1 MSEKITLARP
11 YAEAAFLLAQERGE
25 LGPWS
30 EMLALA
36 ATIAA
41 DLRIVEL
48 TDDPWMTHEQF
59 LKLFLDICGAALN
72 QDGANF
78 IRVLHERGRLV
89 LLPEIAAL
97 YEQRRAVAE
106 NRIDV
111 DVVSAFPV
119 TAEQMQRISAA
130 LERRFGR
137 QIDLKS
143 RIDNSLIGGIIIRA
157 GDLVIDGSA
166 SGRLRALGTHMNR

>member
-11 YAEAAFLLAQERGE
+11 YAEAVFLLAQERGAFK
-25 LGPWS
+25 PWS

-41 DLRIVEL
+41 DPRIVAL
-48 TDDPWMTHEQF
+48 ASDPWVAHERF

-78 IRVLHERGRLV
+78 MRVLHARRRLV
-89 LLPEIAAL
+89 LLPEIAVL

-111 DVVSAFPV
+111 EVVSAFAV
-119 TAEQMQRISAA
+119 TAEQLQKISAA
-130 LERRFGR
+130 LERKLGR
-137 QIDLKS
+137 QIELKS
-143 RIDNSLIGGIIIRA
+143 RVDNSLIGGIIIRA

-166 SGRLRALGTHMNR
+166 RGRLRALATHLHR

>member
-11 YAEAAFLLAQERGE
+11 YAEAVFLLAQERGA
-25 LGPWS
+25 LKPWS

-41 DLRIVEL
+41 DPRIVAQAG
-48 TDDPWMTHEQF
+48 DPWMAHERF

-72 QDGANF
+72 PDGANF
-78 IRVLHERGRLV
+78 IRLLHQRRRLV

-97 YEQRRAVAE
+97 YEQRRAAAE

-111 DVVSAFPV
+111 EVVSAFAV
-119 TAEQMQRISAA
+119 TAEQMQKIGAA
-130 LERRFGR
+130 LERKLGR
-137 QIDLKS
+137 QIELKS
-143 RIDNSLIGGIIIRA
+143 RVDNSLIGGIIIRA
-157 GDLVIDGSA
+157 GDWVIDGSA
-166 SGRLRALGTHMNR
+166 RGRLRALGTHLNR

>member
-11 YAEAAFLLAQERGE
+11 YAEAAFLLAQERGQ
-25 LGPWS
+25 LKPWS
-30 EMLALA
+30 EMLALVA
-36 ATIAA
+36 AIAA
-41 DLRIVEL
+41 DPRIVAL
-48 TDDPWMTHEQF
+48 ASDPWVTHERF
-59 LKLFLDICGAALN
+59 LKLFLDICGEALN

-111 DVVSAFPV
+111 EVVSAFPV

-130 LERRFGR
+130 LARRFGR
-137 QIDLKS
+137 QIDLKA
-143 RIDNSLIGGIIIRA
+143 RVDNSLIGGIVIHA

-166 SGRLRALGTHMNR
+166 RGRLHALGTHLNR